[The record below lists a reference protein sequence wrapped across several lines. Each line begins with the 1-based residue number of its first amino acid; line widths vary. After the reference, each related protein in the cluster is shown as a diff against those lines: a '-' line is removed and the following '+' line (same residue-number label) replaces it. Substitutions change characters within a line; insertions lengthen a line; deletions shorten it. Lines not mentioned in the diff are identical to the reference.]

1 MNNYLSKKIA
11 FFHLLGVFI
20 VLYIHGFLPNIEHS
34 PFNDV
39 QDFIANVICR
49 GFHPMYFS
57 IAGYLFFFNL
67 KEGKI
72 VEFIGKL
79 KKRFR
84 GLLIPYV
91 MCNILGAAF
100 ILIVHSCGLP
110 STNVDNAVNYY
121 HTHNFLLFLFYL
133 PALGQLWFVRDLIF
147 IVMLSYPLYFAIK
160 KTGLMGILAFGSA
173 ILYFGLNGFPLSIF
187 AFSVGAYFAI
197 KQIDVTCVKCE
208 KLIYSLGA
216 AYLTIFGFI
225 EKDIP
230 YCFGAISAFCLFF
243 AMWALYD
250 RMFHIIKFVNRG
262 GDGFFVYIFHDPLM
276 SIIKWLLQ
284 PYYERCVILQVVT
297 YISLPIIIYVTLSFI
312 ASGMKKYIPF
322 VYSILTGGR

>member
-49 GFHPMYFS
+49 VFHPMYFS

-91 MCNILGAAF
+91 MCNILGLPI

-110 STNVDNAVNYY
+110 STNVDNAVN
-121 HTHNFLLFLFYL
+121 
-133 PALGQLWFVRDLIF
+133 
-147 IVMLSYPLYFAIK
+147 
-160 KTGLMGILAFGSA
+160 
-173 ILYFGLNGFPLSIF
+173 
-187 AFSVGAYFAI
+187 
-197 KQIDVTCVKCE
+197 
-208 KLIYSLGA
+208 
-216 AYLTIFGFI
+216 
-225 EKDIP
+225 
-230 YCFGAISAFCLFF
+230 
-243 AMWALYD
+243 
-250 RMFHIIKFVNRG
+250 
-262 GDGFFVYIFHDPLM
+262 
-276 SIIKWLLQ
+276 
-284 PYYERCVILQVVT
+284 
-297 YISLPIIIYVTLSFI
+297 
-312 ASGMKKYIPF
+312 
-322 VYSILTGGR
+322 